1 LHLGWQHADVSG
13 DRARETVTEY
23 THSAKGQSPVDDSSI
38 RQYLKEI
45 GRVRLLSGPEEVEI
59 GQRIEAG
66 QVAMRRILGGIPM
79 AVHALLDV
87 ATRLRDGDMSADEVV
102 VTADGLEERDAA
114 AFLETMAA
122 VHRHVVDAAEAA
134 QSLRARRRRA
144 AVRRQSRARIAGDR
158 RESQALIAALPLKPA
173 LVDEIAGQVRRH
185 AERLVQLLPHRR
197 DPIVAHEIGKLQ
209 REAGASA
216 RTLAAAAAELETSD
230 RAVGEAKRQL
240 VEANLRLVV
249 SVARRYARGGL
260 PLLDLVQEGNIG
272 LMKAVD
278 RFEYK
283 RGFKFST
290 YATWWIRQAITRAL
304 ADKSRTIRLPVHVS
318 EILGRLSRVTTAV
331 SSELGRDPTPEELG
345 ERAGVAPGKI
355 RLVLASSQKPLSLDA
370 LIGEDTSLS
379 DFLEDDTTQG
389 TVDIVMARE
398 LTRQIERVLGTLSPR
413 ESEILRLRFGLG
425 DDGAQTLETIGQR
438 FAVTRERV
446 RQIETKALRKLRQP
460 QRVNGL
466 RAFVGVS

>member
-1 LHLGWQHADVSG
+1 MTVS
-13 DRARETVTEY
+13 DH
-23 THSAKGQSPVDDSSI
+23 THNGKGQSPVDENSI

-45 GRVRLLSGPEEVEI
+45 GQVRLLSAAEEVEI

-66 QVAMRRILGGIPM
+66 QIAMRRIVGGIPL
-79 AVHALLDV
+79 AVHALLEV
-87 ATRLRDGDMSADEVV
+87 AGRLRHGEMTVDEVLV
-102 VTADGLEERDAA
+102 VADGLEEREADAFLRTAVRVQRLEIDAA
-114 AFLETMAA
+114 AAG
-122 VHRHVVDAAEAA
+122 
-134 QSLRARRRRA
+134 QSLHSRRRSAAGRRA
-144 AVRRQSRARIAGDR
+144 TLDKITGHR
-158 RESQALIAALPLKPA
+158 REVQDLVAALPLRPA
-173 LVDEIAGQVRRH
+173 LVEGIVARIRDH
-185 AERLVQLLPHRR
+185 AERLAGLTSQRR
-197 DPIVAHEIGKLQ
+197 DPVVAREIAKLQ
-209 REAGASA
+209 REAGA
-216 RTLAAAAAELETSD
+216 TLRSLRGALAELHQHD

-278 RFEYK
+278 RFEYR

-318 EILGRLSRVTTAV
+318 EMLGRLNRVTTVV
-331 SSELGRDPTPEELG
+331 SSELGRDPTAEELG
-345 ERAGVAPGKI
+345 ERAGVTASKV

-370 LIGEDTSLS
+370 LIGEDTALS
-379 DFLEDDTTQG
+379 DFLEDGSTEG
-389 TVDIVMARE
+389 TVDVVMARE
-398 LTRQIERVLGTLSPR
+398 LSRQVERVLATLSPR
-413 ESEILRLRFGLG
+413 ESEVLRLRFGLG
-425 DDGAQTLETIGQR
+425 DGAAQTLETIGQR

-446 RQIETKALRKLRQP
+446 RQIETKALRKLRHP

-466 RAFVGVS
+466 RAFVATP